1 MGFTERMKALKEK
14 KQALIKPDMSAEDI
28 QAINDEI
35 AELDELEKSHNEL
48 VTENAK
54 FKDTI
59 VRMVTS
65 EGDGKT
71 PKDDSSGSK
80 TMSIEEAIAEV
91 QNNGGK

>member
-1 MGFTERMKALKEK
+1 MGFTEIMKALKEK

-65 EGDGKT
+65 EGNGKT

>member
-1 MGFTERMKALKEK
+1 MGFIEKLKALKEK
-14 KQALIKPDMSAEDI
+14 KQALIKPEMTAEEI

-35 AELDELEKSHNEL
+35 AELDELGNFHNEL

>member
-1 MGFTERMKALKEK
+1 MGFIEKIKALKEK
-14 KQALIKPDMSAEDI
+14 KQALIKPDMSSEDI

-35 AELDELEKSHNEL
+35 AEFDELETSYNQL

-65 EGDGKT
+65 EGNGKT

-80 TMSIEEAIAEV
+80 TMSIEEAFAEV

>member
-1 MGFTERMKALKEK
+1 MEFTERMKALKEK

-35 AELDELEKSHNEL
+35 AELDELEKSHNKL

-65 EGDGKT
+65 EGNGKT

>member
-1 MGFTERMKALKEK
+1 MGFSEKIKALKER
-14 KQALIKPDMSAEDI
+14 KQSLIKADMSAEDI

-35 AELDELEKSHNEL
+35 AEYDELEKSYNDVL
-48 VTENAK
+48 TENAK

-65 EGDGKT
+65 EGDSKK
-71 PKDDSSGSK
+71 PKDDSSGRK

-91 QNNGGK
+91 ENNGGK

>member
-14 KQALIKPDMSAEDI
+14 KQALIKPDMSSEDI

-48 VTENAK
+48 VAENAK

-65 EGDGKT
+65 EGNGKA

-80 TMSIEEAIAEV
+80 TMSIEEAFAEV

>member
-1 MGFTERMKALKEK
+1 MEFTERMKALKEK

-54 FKDTI
+54 FKNTI
-59 VRMVTS
+59 VRMVAS
-65 EGDGKT
+65 EGNGKT